1 LFAARASG
9 LVKLLGLCLTAGV
22 LLAAMVFPFVGGLG
36 LASNRAADTVDQTSG
51 DLAKGEL
58 PLVTTIQDMNGDPIA
73 YLYDQYRIPLET
85 KDIADTMKGAI
96 LAIEDKRFYDH
107 QGVDWQG
114 IARAAA
120 KAGVDGGAT
129 QGASTLTQQYVK
141 NYMAFVLGADNEQE
155 AWEKAT
161 EATVGRKMREA
172 RVALQLEQQMTKDEI
187 LTGYLNIVPLGNQTY
202 GVGAAAKAYFN
213 TTADKL
219 TVPQAALL
227 AAIANRPSSLN
238 PGASPDKALERR
250 NIVIDK
256 MRENGAFGS
265 DETEAKKKAD
275 EFKAQPLGIVEDL
288 QILPK
293 GCVGAGDGPI
303 YGFFCSYLLDYLRD
317 AGITDKQLQRGGL
330 TIKTTM
336 DPKATKAAKQSA
348 EQQVPK
354 TQNGIAN
361 VMSVVQPGT
370 DKHRVRALVASRD
383 YGNKA
388 ELGQV
393 ARPVPAEV
401 LPFGPGSVNKIFT
414 AAAAMKN
421 GVTGIDRKVKVPK
434 VYNSRVYPNGGSAW
448 RVQNAGDY
456 PEEMTLTQ
464 ALATSPNTG
473 FVILQEQAGLNN
485 VVDMAYKLGM
495 RETLTG
501 VNRGAEPLKSDGSNG
516 PSQGDWTKQN
526 NAGSYTL
533 GPGATSV
540 LELANVAATIVSG
553 GTWCP
558 PSPVEQVVDRYGK
571 PMQLKELPCE
581 QAVNSDLANS
591 LAQGMSHDTTGSGT
605 AADAA
610 RGSGWNRPTIGK
622 TGTTEEHKSVAFLAA
637 TPQYAGAVMTYADGN
652 SPQVICANPIR
663 LCPGSSQG
671 VFGGQ
676 VAAPTWFNAMK
687 AIHEGLPVA
696 PLPPAA
702 PRYK

>member
-1 LFAARASG
+1 
-9 LVKLLGLCLTAGV
+9 
-22 LLAAMVFPFVGGLG
+22 
-36 LASNRAADTVDQTSG
+36 
-51 DLAKGEL
+51 
-58 PLVTTIQDMNGDPIA
+58 
-73 YLYDQYRIPLET
+73 
-85 KDIADTMKGAI
+85 
-96 LAIEDKRFYDH
+96 
-107 QGVDWQG
+107 
-114 IARAAA
+114 
-120 KAGVDGGAT
+120 
-129 QGASTLTQQYVK
+129 
-141 NYMAFVLGADNEQE
+141 
-155 AWEKAT
+155 
-161 EATVGRKMREA
+161 
-172 RVALQLEQQMTKDEI
+172 
-187 LTGYLNIVPLGNQTY
+187 
-202 GVGAAAKAYFN
+202 
-213 TTADKL
+213 
-219 TVPQAALL
+219 
-227 AAIANRPSSLN
+227 
-238 PGASPDKALERR
+238 
-250 NIVIDK
+250 
-256 MRENGAFGS
+256 
-265 DETEAKKKAD
+265 
-275 EFKAQPLGIVEDL
+275 
-288 QILPK
+288 
-293 GCVGAGDGPI
+293 
-303 YGFFCSYLLDYLRD
+303 
-317 AGITDKQLQRGGL
+317 
-330 TIKTTM
+330 
-336 DPKATKAAKQSA
+336 
-348 EQQVPK
+348 
-354 TQNGIAN
+354 
-361 VMSVVQPGT
+361 
-370 DKHRVRALVASRD
+370 
-383 YGNKA
+383 
-388 ELGQV
+388 
-393 ARPVPAEV
+393 
-401 LPFGPGSVNKIFT
+401 VNKIFT

-421 GVTGIDRKVKVPK
+421 GVTGIDRKIKVPK

-448 RVQNAGDY
+448 RVQNAADY

-540 LELANVAATIVSG
+540 LELANVAATIVSS

-558 PSPVEQVVDRYGK
+558 PTPVEKVIDRYGK
-571 PMQLKELPCE
+571 DVPLKEMPCE
-581 QAVNSDLANS
+581 QAVEPELANS

-605 AADAA
+605 AAAA
-610 RGSGWNRPTIGK
+610 ASGSGWNRPTIGK